1 MLDVKV
7 SATRGAFTLR
17 AEIMDAGFI
26 CLSGLNGS
34 GKSSLLNIIAGKLK
48 PDEGYV
54 KINLRDVTDLP
65 LESRGVVLVNPDSF
79 IPHLDVEKH
88 LRWGAAARKVTVD
101 DSIIRSMKEHLGIT
115 YSGRVDRLSFGMRE
129 RVALATALLSRP
141 KTLLVDEAFSNIDN
155 RDAFIEAFRDLCRSG
170 KVDLVHTTQQK
181 TDASLA
187 DHHYDLVGGV
197 SSRIF

>member
-7 SATRGAFTLR
+7 AVARGNFILK
-17 AEIMDAGFI
+17 AEINDAGFI

-54 KINLRDVTDLP
+54 KINSRDVTDLP
-65 LESRGVVLVNPDSF
+65 LESREVVLVNPDSF

-88 LRWGAAARKVTVD
+88 LKWGAAARRVNVD
-101 DSIIRSMKEHLGIT
+101 DSVIMGMKERLGIT
-115 YSGRVDRLSFGMRE
+115 YSGRVDKLSFGMRE
-129 RVALATALLSRP
+129 RVALATALLSGP
-141 KTLLVDEAFSNIDN
+141 KALLVDEAFSNIDN
-155 RDAFIEAFRDLCRSG
+155 REAFIEAFRDLCRSA

-181 TDASLA
+181 TDAKLA
-187 DHHYDLVGGV
+187 DHHYDLVGGLC
-197 SSRIF
+197 SRIF